1 MMIRRV
7 WSAMCDDTCFT
18 NILYTFAETMYIPEL
33 GAVVDLC
40 SYYVVCMSGVHA
52 QVHPQSFSVN
62 LHFPSGLLFSDFA
75 TKILNRLRQL
85 IRFM

>member
-7 WSAMCDDTCFT
+7 WSAVCDDISFT

-40 SYYVVCMSGVHA
+40 SYYAVCMYDVQA
-52 QVHPQSFSVN
+52 
-62 LHFPSGLLFSDFA
+62 
-75 TKILNRLRQL
+75 
-85 IRFM
+85 

>member
-1 MMIRRV
+1 MIRRV
-7 WSAMCDDTCFT
+7 WSAVCDDISFT

-40 SYYVVCMSGVHA
+40 SYYVVCMFGVQA
-52 QVHPQSFSVN
+52 VVPPPSFSVN
-62 LHFPSGLLFSDFA
+62 LHFPSGHLFSDFA
-75 TKILNRLRQL
+75 IKILNRFRQL

>member
-7 WSAMCDDTCFT
+7 WNAVCDAICFT
-18 NILYTFAETMYIPEL
+18 NNLYTFAETMYIPEL

-40 SYYVVCMSGVHA
+40 SYYVVCMSGVQA
-52 QVHPQSFSVN
+52 QVRPHSFSVN
-62 LHFPSGLLFSDFA
+62 LRFPSGLLFSDFA